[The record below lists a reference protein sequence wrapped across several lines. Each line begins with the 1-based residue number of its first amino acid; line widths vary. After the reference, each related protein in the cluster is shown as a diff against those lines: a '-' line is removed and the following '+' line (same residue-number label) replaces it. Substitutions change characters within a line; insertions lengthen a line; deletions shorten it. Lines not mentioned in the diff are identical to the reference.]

1 MMENQ
6 FNHSAIKEIMYDS
19 PESEVTGVIRFLE
32 ANKDTIFFP
41 KKYLGGI
48 KYTTGLRLDRLHA
61 ENPDMPLVNVVITLL
76 TGLNEKL
83 PPEMILEITTF
94 IIEEWQKLSV
104 PKPQKVGEL
113 HLP

>member
-19 PESEVTGVIRFLE
+19 PESEVVGVIRFLE

-48 KYTTGLRLDRLHA
+48 K
-61 ENPDMPLVNVVITLL
+61 
-76 TGLNEKL
+76 
-83 PPEMILEITTF
+83 
-94 IIEEWQKLSV
+94 
-104 PKPQKVGEL
+104 
-113 HLP
+113 

>member
-1 MMENQ
+1 MFKQ
-6 FNHSAIKEIMYDS
+6 IIT
-19 PESEVTGVIRFLE
+19 PEK
-32 ANKDTIFFP
+32 KDDLIFHIP

-94 IIEEWQKLSV
+94 IIEVWQELSV
-104 PKPQKVGEL
+104 PKSQKVGEL
-113 HLP
+113 QLA

>member
-1 MMENQ
+1 MKTKTNHLTME
-6 FNHSAIKEIMYDS
+6 KIMQDNS
-19 PESEVTGVIRFLE
+19 KSEFLAAIRFLE
-32 ANKDTIFFP
+32 ENKDKIFFP

-83 PPEMILEITTF
+83 PPEMILEITSF
-94 IIEEWQKLSV
+94 IIEEWQELSV
-104 PKPQKVGEL
+104 PKSQKVGEL
-113 HLP
+113 QLV

>member
-1 MMENQ
+1 MNKTN
-6 FNHSAIKEIMYDS
+6 NHTIVEG
-19 PESEVTGVIRFLE
+19 VTQSDLLLATRFLE
-32 ANKDTIFFP
+32 ENKDKIFFP

-94 IIEEWQKLSV
+94 IIKEWQELSV
-104 PKPQKVGEL
+104 PKPQKIGEL
-113 HLP
+113 QLA